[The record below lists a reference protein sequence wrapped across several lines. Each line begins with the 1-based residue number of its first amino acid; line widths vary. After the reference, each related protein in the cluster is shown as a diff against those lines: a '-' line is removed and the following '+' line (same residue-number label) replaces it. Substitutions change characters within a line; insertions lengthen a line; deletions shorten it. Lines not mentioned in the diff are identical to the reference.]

1 MDDDNGNGGN
11 NGNSDDNQIPGVISR
26 FISNLSRTRS
36 EQVLRAFQ
44 ITWHRRRDAYEA
56 LTILAGKGIER
67 LEAGKA
73 LNDKEVEQIRALI
86 ESVQMYIDAEEGLQN
101 SLMENAEAQESLL
114 RRAMINVWALLYLVA
129 FIGIFWYGI
138 NTIGQIADG
147 IINAYTLTQSMKR

>member
-1 MDDDNGNGGN
+1 MNDDNND
-11 NGNSDDNQIPGVISR
+11 SARDKRVPGMIAR
-26 FISNLSRTRS
+26 FISKLPKTQS

-44 ITWHRRRDAYEA
+44 ITWNRRCNSYES

-86 ESVQMYIDAEEGLQN
+86 ESVQMYMEAEEGLLN
-101 SLMENAEAQESLL
+101 SLVENAEAQESLL

-138 NTIGQIADG
+138 NTVGQIADG